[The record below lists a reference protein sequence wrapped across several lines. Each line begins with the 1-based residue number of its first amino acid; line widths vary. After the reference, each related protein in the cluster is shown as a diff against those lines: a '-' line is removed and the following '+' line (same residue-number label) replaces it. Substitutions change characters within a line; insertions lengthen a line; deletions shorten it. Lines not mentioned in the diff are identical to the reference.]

1 MAETGRRLSL
11 EALVLSFLLLR
22 GARGARL
29 GELEALVESAAAAGI
44 LAGPAAGD
52 PKRGLL
58 SYLAYLKRNRVVE
71 VEGDH
76 VYLAEERV
84 SPPLRRVL
92 LRLGEEA
99 LKPLI
104 SSSHAPGA
112 EGLEAARRLLHR
124 GHGVEGGRHLGGTR

>member
-29 GELEALVESAAAAGI
+29 GELEALVESAAAAGV

-52 PKRGLL
+52 PKRGLV
-58 SYLAYLKRNRVVE
+58 SYLAYLKRNQVIE
-71 VEGDH
+71 VEGDRI
-76 VYLAEERV
+76 YLAEDRV

-92 LRLGEEA
+92 LRLGEEV

-104 SSSHAPGA
+104 SSARAPRA
-112 EGLEAARRLLHR
+112 DGLEAARRLLHR
-124 GHGVEGGRHLGGTR
+124 GPGVEERQHLGGTR